1 MAMGKTFHGA
11 SGAVSLAPV
20 FSEAPAGGPD
30 HIESKPRCGPIRQG
44 VPDLSKPELGTKRD
58 CPSCG
63 AKFYDLTKSPA
74 VCPKCKHEFVPDQ
87 GTKAKRAKP
96 VEKPKEKAPV
106 RPSKR
111 TEDDDD
117 GDISLD
123 AMRDEELAD
132 DDSDDDLLV
141 GIADVD
147 DDDDDS
153 DDDAFLPDDDDDDD
167 DVSSIVRGGSNDDE

>member
-1 MAMGKTFHGA
+1 MGKTFHGPSRTVC
-11 SGAVSLAPV
+11 SGALFMGRPI
-20 FSEAPAGGPD
+20 GGPD
-30 HIESKPRCGPIRQG
+30 HIESKLRCGLIRQG

-106 RPSKR
+106 RPKKR
-111 TEDDDD
+111 VEEDED
-117 GDISLD
+117 GDVSLD

-132 DDSDDDLLV
+132 DDSDDDLLA
-141 GIADVD
+141 GITDDV